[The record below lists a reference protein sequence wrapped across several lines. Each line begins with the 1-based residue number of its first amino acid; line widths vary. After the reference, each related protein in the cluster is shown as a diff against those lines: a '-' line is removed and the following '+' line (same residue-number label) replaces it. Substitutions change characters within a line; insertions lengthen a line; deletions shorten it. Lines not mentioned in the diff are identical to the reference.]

1 MSTTRRLVAR
11 SFRPAPKPDGGA
23 FTRSG
28 GLRRAGALLLLPLAL
43 GACLDTSVPK
53 HERPEVAAKTGWAG
67 QPEGTVVGR
76 ASARESIR
84 PDWWTAFGDP
94 YLNQLVQKAL
104 DDSIGIQIL
113 VARLEVSRASAGV
126 SEADLLPRV
135 AGAAGRSYQVSHDAN
150 SGGTT
155 TSTQYSLGAA
165 LSWEIDLWGKVQKGV
180 NAQKA
185 EYQASQADYRAGY
198 LMLVSDVATT
208 YFNIRK
214 EDEQVSRQRD
224 AVTTG
229 EKILAIYE
237 AQHREGLVP
246 YTKLIQQ
253 RAEVTNLRQELLEIQ
268 RRRSTEVNKLAT
280 LLGVPAGELRVPEG
294 KLSNSV
300 TLMEVPAG
308 LPSDLLERRPDII
321 AAEYRLLSQYE
332 LVGQAK
338 LSRLPS
344 LTLTGTG
351 GFASAALTS
360 LLSGWSLGLA
370 PAIAFPIFDE
380 RLKRSVKVNE
390 AQAKL
395 AEQEYRNTV
404 MRAFEEVENA
414 LVDVANRKQQVA
426 LVEER
431 LADLRMANQQ
441 VHRQL
446 REGLVSQLEVFESER
461 TLLSA
466 EQQLLSLRQQIL
478 EGMVTL
484 YKALGGGWPR
494 EVVKQATSQDTSSMS
509 LRVRS

>member
-11 SFRPAPKPDGGA
+11 SVSPAPKPSGGA
-23 FTRSG
+23 LTRSG

-67 QPEGTVVGR
+67 QAEGTVVGR
-76 ASARESIR
+76 TSAKESIR
-84 PDWWTAFGDP
+84 PDWWTAFRDP
-94 YLNQLVQKAL
+94 YLNQLVRKAL
-104 DDSIGIQIL
+104 DDSISIQIL
-113 VARLEVSRASAGV
+113 VARLDVSRASAGL

-135 AGAAGRSYQVSHDAN
+135 AGAAGRSSQVSHDD

-198 LMLVSDVATT
+198 LMLVSDVANT

-214 EDEQVSRQRD
+214 EDEQLGRQRD

-268 RRRSTEVNKLAT
+268 RRRATEVNKLAT

-294 KLSNSV
+294 KLSDSI
-300 TLMEVPAG
+300 TLMEVPVG

-338 LSRLPS
+338 LARLPS

-414 LVDVANRKQQVA
+414 LGDVANRKQQVA

-446 REGLVSQLEVFESER
+446 REGLISQLEVFESER

-484 YKALGGGWPR
+484 YKALGGGWPP
-494 EVVKQATSQDTSSMS
+494 EVVKQAIRQDTSSMS